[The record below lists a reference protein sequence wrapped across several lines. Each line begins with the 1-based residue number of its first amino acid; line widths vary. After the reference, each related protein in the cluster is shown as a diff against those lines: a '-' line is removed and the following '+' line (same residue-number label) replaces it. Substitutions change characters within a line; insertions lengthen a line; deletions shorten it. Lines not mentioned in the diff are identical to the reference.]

1 MGYQK
6 IAGVKIEP
14 VGNRFASSTPN
25 WASNTGRAFGGW
37 IYGANLNM
45 GFADQPTTIDLDVA
59 LDVQTDGAALQSVGA
74 NAGANAGISF
84 DITSGDLKINHAPG
98 NPEQYY
104 KITIGSTEFG
114 PMYLVSYEINGA
126 ADSKTLKCNFSDY
139 SAILDKVYVGLFK
152 REGYSQGHAKKLIVN
167 PTMDALCPDCS
178 LSGASNWHITGRISG
193 IIESAAYF
201 INHYNTNGFQ
211 LLSAPNNNEN
221 YSSYFDRVFNTNSS
235 QYLSSSW
242 NNDQYQPSA
251 TSTDALNI
259 NGGTLIIGTEEF
271 NENLCSDASNI
282 SYNFSELLRALGKL
296 KLKFTKVNSSDLASS
311 WTNDISGKLD
321 KNPNYRQNYNGNL
334 REVLNNWCGDFGLN
348 FHVTGKTICF
358 VDTSVGV
365 NIDALT
371 GAMIPNRQLG
381 QEFNSDKNFG
391 IGNFSQK
398 YNIQESYSQNI
409 VTADVRPRT
418 VRTIN
423 KKIQNVCGFI
433 ATHPLDWLT
442 HDQTNFNHKTIFRQP
457 FISEKFLNN
466 YDLAYN
472 INYFQI
478 NPVPPG
484 QTPANVFYRT
494 TNSALGPYN
503 HYWYT
508 NRALCV
514 IDTCSALI
522 RYNEN
527 LRDIY
532 AGALIALNPYLNLNP
547 LLGGNTAYILT
558 SQTSRQ
564 NGFNSFG
571 FVPLMTVDGDNLV
584 DFKESIIE
592 KNFSK
597 KAPDGTSQNYILVPD
612 HFSMWIG
619 FYDPEGAQEIKS
631 WEKSI
636 ADNIGKYGI
645 LTMGNIARFPYLTP
659 DRIDQPSFLAGLTG
673 VSGVQA
679 TKINSTTNPS
689 SKNYN
694 DYNSDDFI
702 FRDIFKASG
711 EYLNSSNPNFN
722 LTGLYVAQLENNWGT
737 YEQEVDLKL
746 KRLNNNQGGC
756 DNFKDSSVNNNYY
769 DENSA
774 PATFD
779 LADFTPKFIKLE
791 EGDLDELEEELSNA
805 LYNNPAAQSLLG
817 KITLAKKET
826 RIGTSMTTDYSEVRC
841 PKLHV
846 MVIPKVAYPVGY
858 QFQNYPATTTPI
870 TNPHLEVA
878 FNFINKRKNKIMLEK
893 LKLFFKQK
901 QDEKRKQ
908 FPKNICDIS
917 LLDDVCNNGS
927 PRPYPNN
934 PNVKC
939 SEYSNN
945 PTQANSSISDPNCK
959 CESSY
964 TGDFY
969 DYFEFGF
976 ASGVIDSDCCRNIN
990 VNIRVNPYTNFYNS
1004 ADYSDNSF
1012 GGVSA
1017 VPLGEDNPPYNYAST
1032 NFDITYPIEST
1043 GAAGYNYYSGML
1055 THDVEI
1061 QLRSPEKIEI
1071 FGNYW
1076 TGITNVAK
1084 IQHINNPIEQDIEAQ
1099 INPYNKSFF
1108 QPVYDMLGNKI
1119 TGVNGYHNLVS
1130 SLSDVSNISPAH
1142 ELNFEIIGDAS
1153 SADLANFRQTLTPAK
1168 GLSSLSFSLGQ
1179 DGFRTNVSYASVPPK
1194 PPKREAILN
1203 KINPRINKL

>member
-1 MGYQK
+1 
-6 IAGVKIEP
+6 
-14 VGNRFASSTPN
+14 
-25 WASNTGRAFGGW
+25 
-37 IYGANLNM
+37 
-45 GFADQPTTIDLDVA
+45 
-59 LDVQTDGAALQSVGA
+59 
-74 NAGANAGISF
+74 
-84 DITSGDLKINHAPG
+84 
-98 NPEQYY
+98 
-104 KITIGSTEFG
+104 
-114 PMYLVSYEINGA
+114 
-126 ADSKTLKCNFSDY
+126 
-139 SAILDKVYVGLFK
+139 
-152 REGYSQGHAKKLIVN
+152 
-167 PTMDALCPDCS
+167 MDALCPDCS
-178 LSGASNWHITGRISG
+178 LSGASNWHVTGRISG

-221 YSSYFDRVFNTNSS
+221 YSSYFNRVFNTNSS

-251 TSTDALNI
+251 VSTDALNI

-282 SYNFSELLRALGKL
+282 SYNFSELLQALGKL

-311 WTNDISGKLD
+311 WANDISGKLD

-371 GAMIPNRQLG
+371 GAMIPDRQLG

-391 IGNFSQK
+391 VGNFSQK
-398 YNIQESYSQNI
+398 YNIQESYAQNI

-423 KKIQNVCGFI
+423 KKIQNPCGFI

-442 HDQTNFNHKTIFRQP
+442 YSSQAFPHKTIFNQTFDDKR
-457 FISEKFLNN
+457 FLNSYN
-466 YDLAYN
+466 FYNQGNQDLFRIRRPQVLGAY
-472 INYFQI
+472 
-478 NPVPPG
+478 
-484 QTPANVFYRT
+484 T
-494 TNSALGPYN
+494 

-522 RYNEN
+522 KYNES

-532 AGALIALNPYLNLNP
+532 AGSLVAFNTNNASEQKSLQGLFGVNPLNP
-547 LLGGNTAYILT
+547 LGYTDAYLG
-558 SQTSRQ
+558 RQ

-571 FVPLMTVDGDNLV
+571 FVPLMNVDGEDLV
-584 DFKESIIE
+584 DFKESFIE
-592 KNFSK
+592 KNFSQ

-612 HFSMWIG
+612 RFSMWIG
-619 FYDPEGAQEIKS
+619 FYVNAVEGEIKS

-645 LTMGNIARFPYLTP
+645 LTMGNIPRFPYLTP

-673 VSGVQA
+673 ASGVQA

-711 EYLNSSNPNFN
+711 EYLNSRNPNFN
-722 LTGLYVAQLENNWGT
+722 LTGLYVAQLENTWGT
-737 YEQEVDLKL
+737 YDEEVSLKL
-746 KRLNNNQGGC
+746 KQLNNNQGGC
-756 DNFKDSSVNNNYY
+756 DSFKDSSVVDNDI
-769 DENSA
+769 DESSS
-774 PATFD
+774 PACFR
-779 LADFTPKFIKLE
+779 LEDFTPKFIKLE
-791 EGDLDELEEELSNA
+791 ADDLDELEEELSNA
-805 LYNNPAAQSLLG
+805 IYNNPAAQSLLG
-817 KITLAKKET
+817 KVTLAKKET
-826 RIGTSMTTDYSEVRC
+826 RIGGSATTYSEARC

-846 MVIPKVAYPVGY
+846 MAIPRVAYPNGSSPGGTV
-858 QFQNYPATTTPI
+858 
-870 TNPHLEVA
+870 TNPHLEVL
-878 FNFINKRKNKIMLEK
+878 FSFGNRKNKIMLEK

-908 FPKNICDIS
+908 FPKNICDTS

-939 SEYSNN
+939 SGYSNN
-945 PTQANSSISDPNCK
+945 PTQANSSISDPSCK
-959 CESSY
+959 CISSY

-976 ASGVIDSDCCRNIN
+976 QSGIVDSDCCRNIN

-1004 ADYSDNSF
+1004 DNYSDNSF

-1017 VPLGEDNPPYNYAST
+1017 VPLNEDNPPYNYAST

-1043 GAAGYNYYSGML
+1043 GATGYNYYSGML

-1099 INPYNKSFF
+1099 INPYSKSFF
-1108 QPVYDMLGNKI
+1108 QPVHDMLGNKI
-1119 TGVNGYHNLVS
+1119 TGVSGYHNLVS
-1130 SLSDVSNISPAH
+1130 SLSDVSNISPSH
-1142 ELNFEIIGDAS
+1142 ELNFEIVGDAS